1 LVDLLGFKHLGRE
14 EKVAWSVPVDFQGH
28 TLIIEHRK
36 FGLGIFGAN
45 LPADEVPAAEVAERI
60 QAGVTAAE
68 PYFDFLAKTA
78 ASGSNLNV
86 ENKSRELFDRF
97 TYLAERY
104 QSKWSEAEVRK
115 AETVRTKYE
124 KGYGLS
130 YPSFELR
137 REAHWYALSAIE
149 AFFSW
154 TEHVFIHLAIIQGR
168 LTTGDAVAKMA
179 EAQWHDKFKTALDL
193 SDPATKG
200 FYDKLHLLRRRL
212 RNFVAHGSFGKDGQA
227 FSFHSSVG
235 AVPLLLP
242 HHQDKDA
249 FRFGNGVDF
258 VAPDAITLVHDF
270 VAHLWSGRLAPA
282 KIYIQESGL
291 PLILSQAADGTYT
304 KVMASEEEMT
314 EFTDYQSR
322 MFDDYANMD
331 F

>member
-1 LVDLLGFKHLGRE
+1 
-14 EKVAWSVPVDFQGH
+14 
-28 TLIIEHRK
+28 
-36 FGLGIFGAN
+36 
-45 LPADEVPAAEVAERI
+45 
-60 QAGVTAAE
+60 
-68 PYFDFLAKTA
+68 
-78 ASGSNLNV
+78 
-86 ENKSRELFDRF
+86 
-97 TYLAERY
+97 
-104 QSKWSEAEVRK
+104 
-115 AETVRTKYE
+115 
-124 KGYGLS
+124 
-130 YPSFELR
+130 
-137 REAHWYALSAIE
+137 
-149 AFFSW
+149 
-154 TEHVFIHLAIIQGR
+154 VFIHLAIIQGR